1 MQALLDSSHALLGEE
16 GRGFFINGNAE
27 ILSSNVCEDM
37 SAMLKANYPKSLR
50 CRVYNMGFLSDRAT
64 EFNICIDLN
73 CVRNYHWPSATKT
86 RCLML
91 QYLIL
96 ILHTLLAVSLA
107 ARPDL
112 ATMTDVLSENQAYF
126 K

>member
-50 CRVYNMGFLSDRAT
+50 CRVYNMEFSERPSKRVQHLYQLELCTKLPLALSNQDQVFDAAILDPYPAH
-64 EFNICIDLN
+64 F
-73 CVRNYHWPSATKT
+73 A
-86 RCLML
+86 RCF
-91 QYLIL
+91 
-96 ILHTLLAVSLA
+96 TC
-107 ARPDL
+107 R
-112 ATMTDVLSENQAYF
+112 
-126 K
+126 